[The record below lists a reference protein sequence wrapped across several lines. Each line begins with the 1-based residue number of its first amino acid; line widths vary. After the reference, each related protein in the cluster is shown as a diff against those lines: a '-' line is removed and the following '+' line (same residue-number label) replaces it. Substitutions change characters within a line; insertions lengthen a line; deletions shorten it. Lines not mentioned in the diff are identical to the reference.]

1 MQLFSA
7 RLAYSARADGPSNS
21 RSVLGISQV
30 IRNFVTNKLS
40 HLYAAYDWP
49 RKKTCSDRICFCA
62 SDPAKSL
69 ESQAGSLF

>member
-1 MQLFSA
+1 MQLFAA

-40 HLYAAYDWP
+40 HLYGAYDWP
-49 RKKTCSDRICFCA
+49 RKKTCSCA